1 MTLDATKVKAFTTG
15 MGIDDALVDAFLEV
29 AAAQIEQYV
38 GAITVSKW
46 TTVPAMANFAAAKLI
61 KMWTEENSRET
72 GVSSETRSSFSQT
85 YQKGASGLP
94 QEIETLLKPLQRL
107 EAIRI

>member
-1 MTLDATKVKAFTTG
+1 MTLDPAKVKAFTTT
-15 MGIDDALVDAFLEV
+15 MDIDDTVVDTFVEV
-29 AAAQIEQYV
+29 AAAQIEQFV

-46 TTVPAMANFAAAKLI
+46 TTVPAIANFAAAKLI

-72 GVSSETRSSFSQT
+72 GVSSETRSSYSQS

-94 QEIETLLKPLQRL
+94 TEIEVLLKPLQRI
-107 EAIRI
+107 EAVRL